1 MAMQYSARD
10 QDLGRYLTDIRR
22 FPILEFDEEQELGR
36 RVRESDDRK
45 AADMLANSHLRLV
58 VRVARSYSGYGLPLA
73 ELVAEGNIGLMQA
86 IQRFDP
92 DRGFRLS
99 TYAMWWIRAS
109 INDYVVRSWSLVRTG
124 TTAARKKLFFNLR
137 RMRNDLGV
145 TGFGDLAPDHVTTIA
160 TALNVQESE
169 VVEMNRR
176 MIGKDQSLN
185 AVILPDSGDE
195 WQDLLVDESQ
205 DQEARLV
212 EADDFKKRFA
222 MIGKAFGVLDERERH
237 IVAER
242 RLREDPLTLA
252 DLSKVYSISRERV
265 RQIEARALEKLQAAV
280 LEAAPSDVLVN

>member
-1 MAMQYSARD
+1 
-10 QDLGRYLTDIRR
+10 
-22 FPILEFDEEQELGR
+22 
-36 RVRESDDRK
+36 
-45 AADMLANSHLRLV
+45 V

-92 DRGFRLS
+92 ERGFRLS

-145 TGFGDLAPDHVTTIA
+145 TGFGDLTPDNVTTIA

-205 DQEARLV
+205 NQEARLV
-212 EADDFKKRFA
+212 ETDDFEKRFA
-222 MIGKAFGVLDERERH
+222 MIGEAFGVLDARERH

-280 LEAAPSDVLVN
+280 LAAAPSDVLAN

>member
-1 MAMQYSARD
+1 MQYSARD

-36 RVRESDDRK
+36 RVRKSDDRK
-45 AADMLANSHLRLV
+45 AADALANSHLRLV

-92 DRGFRLS
+92 ERGFRLS

-145 TGFGDLAPDHVTTIA
+145 TGFGDLTPDNVTTIA

-205 DQEARLV
+205 NQEARLV
-212 EADDFKKRFA
+212 ETDDFEKRFA
-222 MIGKAFGVLDERERH
+222 MIGEAFGVLDARERH

-280 LEAAPSDVLVN
+280 LAAAPSDVLAN